1 MNAYEPIR
9 LLKRYVG
16 KMRTLRNEL
25 RSERLLN
32 SLPSNIHFRCGGIR
46 VAVVHH
52 YQDWL
57 SAKS

>member
-32 SLPSNIHFRCGGIR
+32 SLPSNIRKDIGWPDSHAARRARRG
-46 VAVVHH
+46 
-52 YQDWL
+52 
-57 SAKS
+57 